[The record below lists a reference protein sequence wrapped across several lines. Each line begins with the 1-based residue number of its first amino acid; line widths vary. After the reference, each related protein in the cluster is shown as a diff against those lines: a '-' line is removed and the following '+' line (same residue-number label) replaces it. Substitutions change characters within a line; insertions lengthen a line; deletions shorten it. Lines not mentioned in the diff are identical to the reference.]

1 MFPFDEDFCV
11 YDFEVDP
18 KDEDLCPFG
27 PFPILAGKKPDD
39 GVTENSSP

>member
-18 KDEDLCPFG
+18 EDEEVCA
-27 PFPILAGKKPDD
+27 FPLSMLAGNKPDNSM
-39 GVTENSSP
+39 TEGSPR